1 MCGRVRPRLLLLLLA
16 TALTLLLKLRACPR
30 RFMAV
35 NIAFNN
41 LSLVS
46 LSLSLNQVIR

>member
-1 MCGRVRPRLLLLLLA
+1 MSLLLTH
-16 TALTLLLKLRACPR
+16 TAPSARRAARLRAGPPR

-35 NIAFNN
+35 NVAFNN

>member
-1 MCGRVRPRLLLLLLA
+1 VSFLLVHAAPPARRAARPRAALL
-16 TALTLLLKLRACPR
+16 R

-35 NIAFNN
+35 NVAFNN

>member
-1 MCGRVRPRLLLLLLA
+1 MPPRPRA
-16 TALTLLLKLRACPR
+16 APRGPERARCMR

-35 NIAFNN
+35 NVAFNN

>member
-1 MCGRVRPRLLLLLLA
+1 M
-16 TALTLLLKLRACPR
+16 
-30 RFMAV
+30 

-46 LSLSLNQVIR
+46 LSLSLNQVIRQGCTSSALAYPWQAVALPNSMYIVDAS